1 MTTTEHYFRRAPCR
15 LRTDFHLQKL
25 IKTFIYGTVLT
36 LYIVYH
42 VVSLCI
48 KSFSF
53 AEQSTRTVRT
63 TIHIFII
70 SLYVLPVL
78 NRIHHPQATSS
89 GVQYRVPYCTGYRML
104 YSTGY
109 ASRNDHRPIIPH
121 PHKDKKTKSVPPV
134 ERSHSLGK
142 PASDIA
148 QHGRVHRLCFC
159 NSWHTTPAAAC
170 GWC

>member
-1 MTTTEHYFRRAPCR
+1 MRPPPHPPNPTLPTHSNGRRPLPSDHSRSLWTMTTTEHYFRRAPCR

-25 IKTFIYGTVLT
+25 IKTFTYIRYSTTV
-36 LYIVYH
+36 YIVYH

-104 YSTGY
+104 Y
-109 ASRNDHRPIIPH
+109 RVCI
-121 PHKDKKTKSVPPV
+121 KK
-134 ERSHSLGK
+134 
-142 PASDIA
+142 
-148 QHGRVHRLCFC
+148 
-159 NSWHTTPAAAC
+159 
-170 GWC
+170 